1 MNKGKSNELQT
12 DNTVAQLVDYET
24 GEIMD
29 SVGYGDKVK
38 ITRKEDKDKKREF
51 LDAYEV
57 GFNKD
62 ISFVKLYKG
71 VNELRKHLTT
81 GEFTIAISLCD
92 YVCYEDCIVRR
103 GGTHKGKIL
112 TIKELAEDMEIEY
125 DSLRRT
131 ISSLVKK
138 GVLGIHKTG
147 CKDKPDILIK
157 SITVNPNIY
166 SRGNKVSK
174 TAIGLF
180 ENSNWNL
187 RDKQNKS

>member
-1 MNKGKSNELQT
+1 MKTKTNELL

-38 ITRKEDKDKKREF
+38 IIRKEDEDKKREF
-51 LDAYEV
+51 LNTYELN
-57 GFNKD
+57 FKKD
-62 ISFVKLYKG
+62 VSFVKLYQG
-71 VNELRKHLTT
+71 VNELRKYLTT
-81 GEFTIAISLCD
+81 GEFTVAISLCD
-92 YVCYEDCIVRR
+92 YVSYEDCIIRR

-166 SRGNKVSK
+166 CRGNKVNKMALS
-174 TAIGLF
+174 LF
-180 ENSNWNL
+180 EGSNWNHH
-187 RDKQNKS
+187 RDMQTKS